1 MMEQGQE
8 IKLSEIIAHLVPR
21 RKVQEETHIGKEIT
35 CSDVYIVNLMI
46 LKLCGFSPQSIYMD
60 LLTQSV
66 VISADVLAVNIR
78 EQL

>member
-1 MMEQGQE
+1 M
-8 IKLSEIIAHLVPR
+8 S
-21 RKVQEETHIGKEIT
+21 
-35 CSDVYIVNLMI
+35 

>member
-1 MMEQGQE
+1 M
-8 IKLSEIIAHLVPR
+8 S
-21 RKVQEETHIGKEIT
+21 
-35 CSDVYIVNLMI
+35 
-46 LKLCGFSPQSIYMD
+46 LKLFGFSPQSIYMD